1 MHAFSVLIVPT
12 MKTNYL
18 KPLNIGGVIS
28 SPNLVLAPMS
38 GVTNS
43 AFRRLLREEN
53 GAALGLVMTEFISIE
68 ALSRQ
73 AGRSIDMMK
82 FEEYERPIA
91 IQIFGYDIERM
102 VISAKMVEDTGAEII
117 DINCGCPVPKVV
129 RRGGGCE
136 LMRQVDHL
144 GKLLHAVS
152 STVQIPLTLK
162 IRSGWSENSI
172 NALEV
177 GNLAVESGVK
187 MLTIHGRTREQLYR
201 GSADWKIIGEVASKL
216 PIPVIGSGDIV
227 DGKTALEGF
236 KEGVAGLMIG
246 RGAMENPWIFK
257 DIYNEFMGIESEQ
270 RPYSEIPRV
279 LLRYLELLLMD
290 MPPKGAIGKMKQLI
304 SQSTRRIPRSSEL
317 RRDLCRECSLDQMK
331 VRLEDW
337 KNALDDSSSSVFTFN
352 SEIHADPES
361 LSRGLTL

>member
-1 MHAFSVLIVPT
+1 MNAHF
-12 MKTNYL
+12 L
-18 KPLNIGGVIS
+18 KPLTIGSVTS

-53 GAALGLVMTEFISIE
+53 GDALGLVVTEFISIE

-82 FEEYERPIA
+82 FEEYERPIS
-91 IQIFGYDIERM
+91 IQIFGFDIDRM
-102 VISAKMVEDTGAEII
+102 IVSAKMVEDAGADII

-136 LMRQVDHL
+136 LMRRVEHL
-144 GKLLHAVS
+144 GNLLNSVS
-152 STVQIPLTLK
+152 SNVSIPLTLK

-177 GNLAVESGVK
+177 GKLAVESGVK

-201 GSADWKIIGEVASKL
+201 GQADWEIIANVASQL
-216 PIPVIGSGDIV
+216 PIPVVGSGDIV
-227 DGKTALEGF
+227 DAKSAIEGY
-236 KEGVAGLMIG
+236 KKGAAGLMIG
-246 RGAMENPWIFK
+246 RGAMENPWVFR
-257 DIYNEFMGIESEQ
+257 DIRDELEGKEVIA
-270 RPYSEIPRV
+270 RPHSEIPRM

-304 SQSTRRIPRSSEL
+304 SQSTRKIPRSNEI
-317 RRDLCRECSLDQMK
+317 RRDLCREGSLDKMK
-331 VRLEDW
+331 ERLEDW
-337 KNALDDSSSSVFTFN
+337 KRGLDDDPLFVFSNECLSNYKSPIEESVQ
-352 SEIHADPES
+352 I
-361 LSRGLTL
+361 